1 MLTFAFDRAAMAG
14 PKEDLEKAEQ
24 AYANLDYEA
33 SSKLAQNVVKQ
44 KGLTHSELVRAY
56 RIIGITQAILD
67 HEDAS
72 RDAFVML
79 LTYEPDYQADQNLG
93 PKVTTPFF
101 EARGFWRGQPVKPG
115 IDASATVHA
124 AEAGALKA
132 TIRDPSHIVKR
143 AEIGYRWGGTG
154 QFKTKPAQV
163 GDNAVDLSEAPTGT
177 TRFDYY
183 VQAFDDKDNP
193 ILESGNPTTPKT
205 VTVEAEKVAPP
216 PGGGEEK
223 KGSSITSKAGFW
235 AVVGGVVVV
244 GAAVAIFAFTR
255 PNNEP
260 SSATLSPTL
269 NCAGQPCN

>member
-1 MLTFAFDRAAMAG
+1 MNVRLRSLLLPLLVAMLTFAFDRAAMAG

-235 AVVGGVVVV
+235 AVVGGV
-244 GAAVAIFAFTR
+244 
-255 PNNEP
+255 
-260 SSATLSPTL
+260 
-269 NCAGQPCN
+269 